1 MSNLGLKSTGGP
13 EPSVTSSPVTGAPS
27 GGLLGRSMTREPR
40 YDDQSGEEAA
50 DWIVR
55 LQADDV
61 SEADA
66 LAFDAW
72 LTAAPANARAYDAT
86 LRTTRELEVNAEAVR
101 EGLRDR
107 RPAPPRLGRF
117 YAAAGALAA
126 TVAVVALIAP
136 TLSPA
141 PKTAV
146 YATHTGEHRT
156 VMLADGSRLDL
167 NGATRLSVTLRR
179 DTRQVVLEEG
189 QAVFDV
195 AADQHRPFLI
205 AAGDRTVRVVGTQF
219 DVRRRAGHLSVTV
232 TRGTV
237 EVAPNGHGA
246 GEAFRLH
253 PGQRLDHS
261 EGATLAQVSAAAPDQ
276 ALGWRSG
283 RLVYRDQPLSG
294 VVDDLNAQ
302 FSRPISIADPSLAA
316 TPISGVLI
324 LDDEDAVVRRLALLV
339 SAQAVRLDGGVA
351 LQRTGTPG
359 R

>member
-1 MSNLGLKSTGGP
+1 
-13 EPSVTSSPVTGAPS
+13 
-27 GGLLGRSMTREPR
+27 MTREPR
-40 YDDQSGEEAA
+40 YDDQPREEAA
-50 DWIVR
+50 GWLVR

-72 LTAAPANARAYDAT
+72 LTAAPANARAYDAVV
-86 LRTTRELEVNAEAVR
+86 RTAREFEADADAVR

-107 RPAPPRLGRF
+107 RPARPRLGGF

-136 TLSPA
+136 SLSPA
-141 PKTAV
+141 PKTEV
-146 YATHTGEHRT
+146 YATRTGEHRT
-156 VMLADGSRLDL
+156 VTLADGSRLDL

-179 DTRQVVLEEG
+179 NVREVALDEG

-195 AADQHRPFLI
+195 AADKRRPFLI

-219 DVRRRAGHLSVTV
+219 DVRRRAGRLSVTV

-237 EVAPNGHGA
+237 EVAPNGRGS
-246 GEAFRLH
+246 GQAFRLH

-283 RLVYRDQPLSG
+283 RLVYRDQPLAG
-294 VVDDLNAQ
+294 VVADLNAE
-302 FSRPISIADPSLAA
+302 FARPIRIADPSLAA

-339 SAQAVRLDGGVA
+339 SAQAVPSDGGVV
-351 LQRTGTPG
+351 LQRAGTPG